1 MLDFSD
7 YPEDSRFYDPVNKK
21 LIGEMKDEVGGKII
35 NEFVGWKSKMYS
47 LVTIDD
53 KEIKKAKGA
62 NKNIV
67 HNIKHKKYGDALF
80 GKRRIVVW

>member
-35 NEFVGWKSKMYS
+35 NEFVG
-47 LVTIDD
+47 
-53 KEIKKAKGA
+53 
-62 NKNIV
+62 
-67 HNIKHKKYGDALF
+67 
-80 GKRRIVVW
+80 